1 MIIIIFMKVISVNH
15 LYHCGGEERE
25 IYSDLIKVAEAF
37 KVIDVTIVI
46 EMSFDL

>member
-1 MIIIIFMKVISVNH
+1 MFIIIFMEVFLSITTFTAVLVKK
-15 LYHCGGEERE
+15 GK
-25 IYSDLIKVAEAF
+25 YSDLIKVAEAF